1 MCCASV
7 CSTLLYVSH
16 PFPPLFLT
24 TASLPIIVRMQGML
38 DFDFM
43 CGRKKPSV
51 AAMVR
56 MPSERSDDAYDLFT
70 NSDSHPNLCSIFAF
84 VVPLSQVFPFNGNH
98 YTKLYWGTD
107 EALIPVYT
115 TTAEAVAKHA
125 DATVM
130 INFASFRSVYE
141 TVEESL
147 NFSHQIKT
155 IAIIAEGTLIALY
168 PTSHPFTLIPTFL
181 YPTFL

>member
-1 MCCASV
+1 M
-7 CSTLLYVSH
+7 
-16 PFPPLFLT
+16 
-24 TASLPIIVRMQGML
+24 
-38 DFDFM
+38 
-43 CGRKKPSV
+43 
-51 AAMVR
+51 
-56 MPSERSDDAYDLFT
+56 
-70 NSDSHPNLCSIFAF
+70 
-84 VVPLSQVFPFNGNH
+84 FPFNGNH

-155 IAIIAEGTLIALY
+155 IAIIAEGA
-168 PTSHPFTLIPTFL
+168 
-181 YPTFL
+181 

>member
-1 MCCASV
+1 MSE
-7 CSTLLYVSH
+7 L
-16 PFPPLFLT
+16 
-24 TASLPIIVRMQGML
+24 SLN
-38 DFDFM
+38 F
-43 CGRKKPSV
+43 
-51 AAMVR
+51 
-56 MPSERSDDAYDLFT
+56 
-70 NSDSHPNLCSIFAF
+70 F
-84 VVPLSQVFPFNGNH
+84 VVTLQVFPFNGNH

-107 EALIPVYT
+107 EALVPVYT

-155 IAIIAEGTLIALY
+155 IAIIAEGTLNAAY
-168 PTSHPFTLIPTFL
+168 STSHPFVLQSNLSDPNQI
-181 YPTFL
+181 